1 MKMHPCH
8 FRTLSACS
16 AMLLLL
22 STAVHSV
29 TVDDYYED
37 IFACDMCNL
46 QALVASAGVED
57 QTIQVLAVDRA
68 RAIWQSYEVVTDL
81 VGPDADPAVGQK
93 TIVPITTPDELLV
106 EINHSLDAVNNLLGY
121 ADHFPNDKLNM
132 AVMETMRALSVP
144 LVIRTTVA
152 ASELPLPQNIK
163 PENADS
169 ALDLIGRLMRIK
181 TYANAVSDY
190 QSAKLAGEAASF
202 NGSLLLGKLL
212 TDINNVVKVVF
223 SDGSSMEFEHDRL
236 SHMLLEN
243 RYVLGYKPVTESGI
257 DSEGNPFPEDIN
269 DVYFESLPFKLP
281 DDGHR
286 LDEWVKLLDRLG
298 ATINGLPEEL
308 ADRSRDVV
316 LTCAGKDEWVTCEF
330 SGRPVG

>member
-1 MKMHPCH
+1 MNMLPCH
-8 FRTLSACS
+8 SRTLSACS

-106 EINHSLDAVNNLLGY
+106 EINRSLDAVNKLLGY
-121 ADHFPNDKLNM
+121 PYDFPSDEFNM
-132 AVMETMRALSVP
+132 AVMEAMQAFSVP
-144 LVIRTTVA
+144 LVIHTTVA

-169 ALDLIGRLMRIK
+169 ALDLIGRLMKIK
-181 TYANAVSDY
+181 TFANAVSDY

-243 RYVLGYKPVTESGI
+243 RYVLGYKRITESGI
-257 DSEGNPFPEDIN
+257 DAEGNPIPEDIN
-269 DVYFESLPFKLP
+269 DVYLESLRFKLP
-281 DDGHR
+281 DDGDR
-286 LDEWVKLLDRLG
+286 LDEWVNLLDRLG
-298 ATINGLPEEL
+298 VTVNGLPDEL

-316 LTCAGKDEWVTCEF
+316 VACADTDEGVTCEF
-330 SGRPVG
+330 SDGPVG